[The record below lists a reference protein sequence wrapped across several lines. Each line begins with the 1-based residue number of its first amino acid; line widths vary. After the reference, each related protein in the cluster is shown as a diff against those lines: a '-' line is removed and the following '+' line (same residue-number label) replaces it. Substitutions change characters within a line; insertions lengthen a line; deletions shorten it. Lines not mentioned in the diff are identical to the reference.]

1 MLSLFLFFLVSA
13 IGSIYLSLRASHE
26 VSRVLAISSAICC
39 SIFTFALAP
48 WPIQILI
55 FILLLGL
62 EGFYPFR
69 KTALEFVTLSVTRKW

>member
-13 IGSIYLSLRASHE
+13 IGSIGLSLRASHE

-48 WPIQILI
+48 WPIKIL
-55 FILLLGL
+55 ILLLGL

>member
-1 MLSLFLFFLVSA
+1 MISMLLVFLVGA
-13 IGSIYLSLRASHE
+13 IGSIYLSLKAVHE
-26 VSRVLAISSAICC
+26 VSRILAISSAIFC
-39 SIFTFALAP
+39 SIFSFALAP

-55 FILLLGL
+55 FIVLLGL